1 MPRSNWTSIHTSG
14 ISLEVKSCVV
24 VVVKGGIR
32 PSFGVEVVLD
42 TWFLWRRCK
51 FRRDGQRVDE
61 DADGGE
67 EDVGGVER
75 VVRGQRLVVRR
86 LQNEGEGGVVGG
98 GGGR

>member
-1 MPRSNWTSIHTSG
+1 MTSIHTG
-14 ISLEVKSCVV
+14 DIWLEVKFCVDVV
-24 VVVKGGIR
+24 VERSIR
-32 PSFGVEVVLD
+32 PSLGVEVLLD
-42 TWFLWRRCK
+42 PCFLWRRCE

>member
-1 MPRSNWTSIHTSG
+1 M
-14 ISLEVKSCVV
+14 LEVNSSVV

-42 TWFLWRRCK
+42 PCFLWRRSK

-67 EDVGGVER
+67 EDVRGVER

>member
-1 MPRSNWTSIHTSG
+1 M
-14 ISLEVKSCVV
+14 LEVKSCVV
-24 VVVKGGIR
+24 VVVKGSIR
-32 PSFGVEVVLD
+32 PSLGVEVLLD
-42 TWFLWRRCK
+42 SCFLWRRSK

-86 LQNEGEGGVVGG
+86 LQNEGEGGGVGG

>member
-1 MPRSNWTSIHTSG
+1 M
-14 ISLEVKSCVV
+14 LEVKPCVV
-24 VVVKGGIR
+24 VVEGSGN
-32 PSFGVEVVLD
+32 PSLGVEVVLD
-42 TWFLWRRCK
+42 TCFLWRRCK

-86 LQNEGEGGVVGG
+86 LQNEGEGGVVRG

>member
-1 MPRSNWTSIHTSG
+1 MTSIHTGG
-14 ISLEVKSCVV
+14 ISLEVKSCIV
-24 VVVKGGIR
+24 VVVKRSIR
-32 PSFGVEVVLD
+32 PSLGVEVVLD
-42 TWFLWRRCK
+42 TCFLWRRRK

-98 GGGR
+98 GGGRR

>member
-1 MPRSNWTSIHTSG
+1 MTSIHTGG
-14 ISLEVKSCVV
+14 ISLEVKSCIV
-24 VVVKGGIR
+24 VVVKRSIR
-32 PSFGVEVVLD
+32 PSLGVEVVLD
-42 TWFLWRRCK
+42 TCFLWRRRK

-86 LQNEGEGGVVGG
+86 LQNEGEGGVMGG
-98 GGGR
+98 GGGRR

>member
-1 MPRSNWTSIHTSG
+1 MTSIHTG
-14 ISLEVKSCVV
+14 DIWLEVKSCVV
-24 VVVKGGIR
+24 VVVEGSIG
-32 PSFGVEVVLD
+32 PSLGVEVLLD
-42 TWFLWRRCK
+42 TCFLWRRRK
-51 FRRDGQRVDE
+51 FGRDGQRVDE